1 MLLSDAKQRSKSA
14 LSLSYHG
21 CHIGTAAPTR
31 SDNFAVCKQR
41 LRLVPRGAQLCHYC
55 HLVDGGETEI
65 D

>member
-1 MLLSDAKQRSKSA
+1 MQKQRSKSA
-14 LSLSYHG
+14 LSLSYRG
-21 CHIGTAAPTR
+21 CHIGTAAVAPTR
-31 SDNFAVCKQR
+31 SNNFTLCKQR